1 MKAIIFFL
9 LAGLGVL
16 QGQDQRVFGKSD
28 EESLEGKILRIEVG
42 EKDLVNNQ
50 SFKFWGRL
58 LDRAGDEGAKGIIF
72 DLDTPGGLA
81 FPTEE
86 LMTQIANVGIPTVAF
101 VNPNAISAG
110 SFIAISCDEIY
121 MTPGSKIGSS
131 AIVSGSGMEI
141 GEEMRA
147 KLESYFGA
155 QVRYIAKQKGHD
167 PKVIEAMMFLS
178 DEERQIGDVT
188 VKPGQL
194 LNLNSS
200 EATKML
206 DDGPLLAEAEV
217 EDLERLLEVK
227 GWEDEDVVTAEPS
240 GFEALAWWIASYSG
254 ILIMIGLGGGY
265 LELKTPGFGLG
276 GIVCLSAFGVFFFG
290 NYMAGNLAGYELAAL
305 FVLGLALIA
314 VEVFVIPGFGV
325 AGITG
330 FLLVIG
336 SLTFSMLDEVQWQE
350 YQWGGAGSAD
360 LLAALEKPALN
371 LALGIFGSLALLFV
385 MVRYLPQLKFVEKT
399 MLPGGLTRG
408 DGSEHEETHALIG
421 QTGVAS
427 TVLRPS
433 GKARIDGQIREVCV
447 ENGFV
452 QKGEAVRVVSEDGMG
467 IFVKKIGQPEK
478 AE

>member
-1 MKAIIFFL
+1 MIFV
-9 LAGLGVL
+9 LAGLGL
-16 QGQDQRVFGKSD
+16 LFGQEKRVFGKSD
-28 EESLEGKILRIEVG
+28 EESLGGKILRIEVG

-58 LDRAGDEGAKGIIF
+58 LDRAKDEGAKGIIF

-86 LMTQIANVGIPTVAF
+86 LMTEIANVGIPTVAF

-141 GEEMRA
+141 GDEMRA

-217 EDLERLLEVK
+217 KDLEKLLEIK
-227 GWEDEDVVTAEPS
+227 EWQDDEVVTAEPS

-265 LELKTPGFGLG
+265 FELKTPGFGIG
-276 GIVCLSAFGVFFFG
+276 GVVSLAAFGTFFFG

-314 VEVFVIPGFGV
+314 VEIFVLPGFGV
-325 AGITG
+325 AGISG
-330 FLLVIG
+330 FLLVLG
-336 SLTFSMLDEVQWQE
+336 SLAFSMLDEVQWQE
-350 YQWGGAGSAD
+350 FQWGGAGSDD
-360 LLAALEKPALN
+360 LLVSFEGPLRN
-371 LALGIFGSLALLFV
+371 LAIGIFGSLFLLFI
-385 MVRYLPQLKFVEKT
+385 MFRYLPQLKFVQNT
-399 MLPGGLTRG
+399 MLPGSLAPG
-408 DGSEHEETHALIG
+408 DGESHEEEEDLIG
-421 QTGVAS
+421 MTGEVYS
-427 TVLRPS
+427 QLRPS
-433 GKARIDGQIREVCV
+433 GRARINGEIVEVRS
-447 ENGFV
+447 ETGFIE
-452 QKGEAVRVVSEDGMG
+452 KGKKVRVVSRDGMG
-467 IFVKKIGQPEK
+467 LVVEK
-478 AE
+478 VPAP